1 MPISNIV
8 NGGHWATPQYEEIYN
23 ILKEYPQAVIFTG
36 HSHYCM
42 SDERAIMQKDFT
54 VINTGTT
61 SYFDFD
67 WFDNEDENEA
77 NDFPADISQKN
88 LVFQSQGLLDK
99 KDYMVNPQ
107 LIGIYKPE
115 DVPDRNNVNNGYLM
129 YVDTQSNSFTLK
141 KVNLNTGI
149 EFGEEFI
156 MRSFEKSSFTRTAEK
171 LGSGV
176 TPTFG
181 DAEIFAESTS
191 DGAVVS
197 FECAR
202 QNVPIKYYIYEI
214 ENEIGQKTY
223 VRFFGK
229 NYILGNDI
237 MYAEQN
243 KIRGLEK
250 GKYSL
255 HVYAVNSFNKVSD
268 EYLTTEFTVM

>member
-1 MPISNIV
+1 
-8 NGGHWATPQYEEIYN
+8 
-23 ILKEYPQAVIFTG
+23 
-36 HSHYCM
+36 
-42 SDERAIMQKDFT
+42 
-54 VINTGTT
+54 
-61 SYFDFD
+61 
-67 WFDNEDENEA
+67 
-77 NDFPADISQKN
+77 
-88 LVFQSQGLLDK
+88 
-99 KDYMVNPQ
+99 
-107 LIGIYKPE
+107 
-115 DVPDRNNVNNGYLM
+115 
-129 YVDTQSNSFTLK
+129 
-141 KVNLNTGI
+141 
-149 EFGEEFI
+149 

-181 DAEIFAESTS
+181 DAEISAKSTS

-197 FECAR
+197 FDCAC

-237 MYAEQN
+237 MYTEQN

-250 GKYSL
+250 GKYFL

-268 EYLTTEFTVM
+268 EYLTTEFTVK

>member
-1 MPISNIV
+1 MKEQLCKKILPLSIREQQAIS
-8 NGGHWATPQYEEIYN
+8 
-23 ILKEYPQAVIFTG
+23 ILTG
-36 HSHYCM
+36 
-42 SDERAIMQKDFT
+42 
-54 VINTGTT
+54 
-61 SYFDFD
+61 
-67 WFDNEDENEA
+67 FDNEDENEA

-107 LIGIYKPE
+107 LIGIYKLE

-171 LGSGV
+171 LEKGIA
-176 TPTFG
+176 PTFG
-181 DAEIFAESTS
+181 DAEISAESTS

-197 FECAR
+197 FDCAC

-237 MYAEQN
+237 IYTEQN

-250 GKYSL
+250 GKYFL

-268 EYLTTEFTVM
+268 EYLTTEFTVK